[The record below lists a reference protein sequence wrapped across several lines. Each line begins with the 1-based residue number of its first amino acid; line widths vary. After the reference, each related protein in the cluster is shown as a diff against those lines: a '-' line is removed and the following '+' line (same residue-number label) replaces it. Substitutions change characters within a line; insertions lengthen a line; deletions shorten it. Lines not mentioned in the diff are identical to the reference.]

1 MGFLSPFVRG
11 QTCMWALPRVWRRE
25 ADTTS
30 CVADYLTR
38 SVRRASGF
46 VLADHSSRIAGSAA
60 PKDTKCGLHMRELLV
75 LNHWSLATAVA
86 DRSPVCWWFR
96 EVGRNALPG
105 ILKHSGGGPR

>member
-46 VLADHSSRIAGSAA
+46 VLADNPLGNPCAKGDNHSSVALGDHELISFQCHL
-60 PKDTKCGLHMRELLV
+60 DTLRYVEDTVFQSC
-75 LNHWSLATAVA
+75 
-86 DRSPVCWWFR
+86 RSSR
-96 EVGRNALPG
+96 
-105 ILKHSGGGPR
+105 

>member
-1 MGFLSPFVRG
+1 MSRLEGSRWRLRWAREMPLAMEFEWGFFRPLFGG

-46 VLADHSSRIAGSAA
+46 VL
-60 PKDTKCGLHMRELLV
+60 
-75 LNHWSLATAVA
+75 
-86 DRSPVCWWFR
+86 
-96 EVGRNALPG
+96 VG
-105 ILKHSGGGPR
+105 